1 MGDYIYKN
9 TMTGWGLRVLLACM
23 TGYVAVRAWNEY
35 LGGGDAA
42 WPLFAATCILALAM
56 MLFTSLTVEITAEDL
71 RVSMGGGFIGTTLP
85 LARIES
91 TESTAIPWYSVG
103 LKRIRRGWMYSV
115 SVSDALVVTMDDQRR
130 YVIGTDDAYA
140 FGQALESA
148 RGKAGSV
155 N

>member
-1 MGDYIYKN
+1 MSDYIYRH

-35 LGGGDAA
+35 IGGGDAA

-56 MLFTSLTVEITAEDL
+56 MLFTSLTVEITDKDL
-71 RVSMGGGFIGTTLP
+71 RVSMGGGFIGKTLP
-85 LARIES
+85 LERIVS
-91 TESTAIPWYSVG
+91 TESTTIPWYSVG
-103 LKRIRRGWMYSV
+103 LKRIRRGWIYSV
-115 SVSDALVVTMDDQRR
+115 SVSDALSITMDDQRR
-130 YVIGTDDAYA
+130 YVIGTDDAFG

-148 RGKAGSV
+148 RDRAGSA